1 MGCSHLP
8 EIKYAEF
15 SRHLH
20 KKSIA
25 ERIPL
30 HGTIEL
36 TFRCNLN
43 CVHCYCP
50 TLGPQDIERELNYQ
64 EICRIIDDMLA
75 EGCLW
80 WTISGGEPLIRE
92 DFQDIYIY
100 AKKKGLLITLFTN
113 GTLITTQVADFLD
126 EWPPFLVEITLYGIT
141 KEVYESITGIPG
153 SFTQCM
159 EGIER
164 LLARNIR
171 LRLKTV
177 VLTLNQHQLYDIK
190 RYVESL
196 GVGFRYDPMINPG
209 LDGSSRPKNYRLT
222 PEEVVNLDLADEKR
236 LQNWKEV
243 MEKYRDSPKDNH
255 LYTCVAGLDSFHIN
269 PYGDMQLCIMVQRPV
284 YSLRQGSFKE
294 GWHKFLP
301 RLRAQRP
308 KGDYKCPGC
317 ERSSLCHQCPAWA
330 QLENHDP
337 ETPVE
342 YLCQIAHLRAEVFG
356 KDSR

>member
-100 AKKKGLLITLFTN
+100 ARKKGLLITLFTN
-113 GTLITTQVADFLD
+113 GTLI
-126 EWPPFLVEITLYGIT
+126 
-141 KEVYESITGIPG
+141 
-153 SFTQCM
+153 
-159 EGIER
+159 
-164 LLARNIR
+164 
-171 LRLKTV
+171 
-177 VLTLNQHQLYDIK
+177 
-190 RYVESL
+190 
-196 GVGFRYDPMINPG
+196 
-209 LDGSSRPKNYRLT
+209 
-222 PEEVVNLDLADEKR
+222 
-236 LQNWKEV
+236 
-243 MEKYRDSPKDNH
+243 
-255 LYTCVAGLDSFHIN
+255 
-269 PYGDMQLCIMVQRPV
+269 
-284 YSLRQGSFKE
+284 
-294 GWHKFLP
+294 
-301 RLRAQRP
+301 
-308 KGDYKCPGC
+308 
-317 ERSSLCHQCPAWA
+317 
-330 QLENHDP
+330 
-337 ETPVE
+337 
-342 YLCQIAHLRAEVFG
+342 
-356 KDSR
+356 